1 MLQHLVALQM
11 HFLGFVLL
19 SALCVWFSSVTA
31 VWQGRYLQNVEL
43 ENCMKCCFSVESC
56 RIDIFLNRLSALPFG
71 QDNAVSAVFAPLVMF
86 GYHSVRLT
94 VPDPQRQVWHRCC
107 CRHGQVQCFQYLA
120 HCLNNVYQRQMKHV
134 FLKQGQSL
142 PVDLKSCPD
151 YTCDWLGASAPGG
164 PWESAWLVPEAPQAP
179 KVSRNVEFVPLKK
192 YTCWRCICEGFGIG
206 IYVSLSKVDAHVYRS
221 T

>member
-1 MLQHLVALQM
+1 
-11 HFLGFVLL
+11 
-19 SALCVWFSSVTA
+19 
-31 VWQGRYLQNVEL
+31 
-43 ENCMKCCFSVESC
+43 MKCCFSVESC

-164 PWESAWLVPEAPQAP
+164 P
-179 KVSRNVEFVPLKK
+179 
-192 YTCWRCICEGFGIG
+192 
-206 IYVSLSKVDAHVYRS
+206 
-221 T
+221 